1 MVRQSLHSPH
11 LLTTLKKTTSA
22 LFPGSTR
29 APSIFALR
37 ANDAMKSEQVSIL
50 VVDDTPANLQILFQ
64 MLKSKG
70 YRARP
75 VPSGSLALRAVEYEP
90 PDLILMDINM
100 PGLDGIATCRQL
112 KQNDLYRDIPVIFV
126 SARNDTFDKIKAFQ
140 AGGVDYV
147 TKPFDT
153 EEVITRVET
162 HLKIRSLQQQ
172 LQDRNRQLQENYSQL
187 QELEELRDGL
197 VNMVIHDMRSPL
209 SVIRSALGLLQHDL
223 EGQMDIENKE
233 DIEDAIVSADTLMSM
248 ISNLLDISRLEC
260 GEMPLTIAQC
270 NVQEVADSV
279 IKDLAVL
286 TKNHNVTT
294 DYQTDAPYAQC
305 DKEVVRRIITNLTS
319 NALKFTQKGGEICL
333 RIERYEDW
341 LEVSVLDNGRGIS
354 SDYHEKIFK
363 KFGQSDNTT
372 HGRRDTSGL
381 GLTFCKLAVESHGG
395 RIGVDSE
402 VGEGSRFWFTLSTK
416 VDTQSFKGD
425 ACA

>member
-1 MVRQSLHSPH
+1 
-11 LLTTLKKTTSA
+11 
-22 LFPGSTR
+22 
-29 APSIFALR
+29 
-37 ANDAMKSEQVSIL
+37 MKSEQASIL
-50 VVDDTPANLQILFQ
+50 VVDDTPANLQVLFQ

-75 VPSGSLALRAVEYEP
+75 VPSGTLALRAVEHEP

-100 PGLDGIATCRQL
+100 PVLDGISTCRRL
-112 KQNDLYRDIPVIFV
+112 KENELYRDIPVIFV
-126 SARNDTFDKIKAFQ
+126 SARNDTFDKIKAFN

-147 TKPFDT
+147 TKPFDS

-223 EGQMDIENKE
+223 GDRMGIENKE
-233 DIEDAIVSADTLMSM
+233 DIEDAIVSTDTLMSM
-248 ISNLLDISRLEC
+248 ISNLLDISRLEG
-260 GEMPLTIAQC
+260 GEMPLTMEQC
-270 NVQEVADSV
+270 NVKGVADSV

-286 TKNHNVTT
+286 TKNITVTT
-294 DYQTDAPYAQC
+294 DYRTDNPNAYC
-305 DKEVVRRIITNLTS
+305 DREVVRRIITNLMS

-333 RIERYEDW
+333 GLVRYENH
-341 LEVSVLDNGRGIS
+341 LEVSVRDNGPGIPR
-354 SDYHEKIFK
+354 DCHEKIFK
-363 KFGQSDNTT
+363 KFAQSDNTT

-395 RIGVDSE
+395 LIGVDSE
-402 VGEGSRFWFTLSTK
+402 VGKGSRFWFTLT
-416 VDTQSFKGD
+416 TTAD
-425 ACA
+425 AQ

>member
-1 MVRQSLHSPH
+1 
-11 LLTTLKKTTSA
+11 
-22 LFPGSTR
+22 
-29 APSIFALR
+29 
-37 ANDAMKSEQVSIL
+37 MKSDQASIL
-50 VVDDTPANLQILFQ
+50 VVDDTPANLQVLFQ
-64 MLKSKG
+64 MLNSKG

-75 VPSGSLALRAVEYEP
+75 VPSGILALRAVEYEP

-100 PGLDGIATCRQL
+100 PVLDGIETCRQL
-112 KQNDLYRDIPVIFV
+112 KENELYRDIPVIFV
-126 SARNDTFDKIKAFQ
+126 SARNDTFDKIKAFD

-147 TKPFDT
+147 TKPFDS

-172 LQDRNRQLQENYSQL
+172 LQDRNRQLQANYSQL

-209 SVIRSALGLLQHDL
+209 SVIQSALGLLQHDL
-223 EGQMDIENKE
+223 GDRMDIENKE

-248 ISNLLDISRLEC
+248 IGNLLDISRLES
-260 GEMPLTIAQC
+260 GQMPLTIEQC
-270 NVQEVADSV
+270 NVEEVADSV

-286 TKNHNVTT
+286 SKDISVTPDYRT
-294 DYQTDAPYAQC
+294 DNPNAYC
-305 DKEVVRRIITNLTS
+305 DREVVRRIITNLMS

-333 RIERYEDW
+333 SLERVENR
-341 LEVSVLDNGRGIS
+341 LEVSVRDNGPGIP
-354 SDYHEKIFK
+354 SDCHGTIFK
-363 KFGQSDNTT
+363 KFGQSHNTT

-395 RIGVDSE
+395 EIGVDSE
-402 VGEGSRFWFTLSTK
+402 VGKGSRFWFTLTTTADAQWS
-416 VDTQSFKGD
+416 KGD